1 MTDAKDLKNTVREFT
16 SIIFTLGQ
24 RQIFQYMDETGLSR
38 SQLMTLGRLYAHSG
52 AGISAMGAHLG
63 TTDAAASQLIDRL
76 VNQGLVERQ
85 ESPEDRRKK
94 QVLLT
99 DKGKAIIEGMSNQ
112 RTVMVNQILAHIPPE
127 KQSLIGEALTIMID
141 ASRAVE
147 REMGIDTTEIAKTFH
162 HCAKRSE

>member
-1 MTDAKDLKNTVREFT
+1 MTDARKLKDTVKEFT

-38 SQLMTLGRLYAHSG
+38 SQLMTLGRLHAHNG

-76 VNQGLVERQ
+76 VNQGMVERR

-99 DKGKAIIEGMSNQ
+99 DKGKAIIEGMASQ
-112 RTVMVNQILAHIPPE
+112 RMLMVDQILEHIPSG
-127 KQSLIGEALTIMID
+127 KQAIIGEALSIMID
-141 ASRAVE
+141 AAHDVE
-147 REMGIDTTEIAKTFH
+147 KEMGFDASEGARHFH
-162 HCAKRSE
+162 HCEKKSE